1 MDLSV
6 RVTEGRFRPDLYHR
20 LAVVILEIPLLCERG
35 EDIELL
41 AQHFLRQYAEAHGL
55 LPKRLSRDTEAWLQ
69 GHGWPGMRR
78 QATSCCRPG
87 WGVWSRGGSSCTCGR
102 DQRGQNDL
110 TASAPT
116 PS

>member
-1 MDLSV
+1 LAQVDALLQGDFQAAIPTDLSV

-41 AQHFLRQYAEAHGL
+41 AQHFLRHYAEAHGL

-69 GHGWPGMRR
+69 GHGWPGNVRELSHLMERVTLLCPE
-78 QATSCCRPG
+78 AIVS
-87 WGVWSRGGSSCTCGR
+87 
-102 DQRGQNDL
+102 
-110 TASAPT
+110 
-116 PS
+116 